1 MEEKKLAV
9 WNERK
14 LVEWDDQG
22 RVIKEWNGQGRKIKN
37 WSGHKNHLWPRN
49 LTALRF
55 PVPIFPGKDCTMD
68 QWVAY
73 NEAYDIYEKKVATRW
88 QELKKT
94 PYYRKKEV
102 SNGIYPPSSK

>member
-1 MEEKKLAV
+1 MEEKKLAA

-14 LVEWDDQG
+14 LVEWNDQG
-22 RVIKEWNGQGRKIKN
+22 KVIKEWNGQGKKITN
-37 WSGHKNHLWPRN
+37 WDGHKNYLWPRN

-55 PVPIFPGKDCTMD
+55 PVPIFPGKDCSMD

-73 NEAYDIYEKKVATRW
+73 NEAYDIYEKKVTTRW

-102 SNGIYPPSSK
+102 SNGIYPPPSK